1 MTIKTLSLDDRPR
14 EKLLNI
20 GKTNL
25 SNTELLAILLG
36 SGNRNENSL
45 QLAQRILSEN
55 HDDIN
60 KLAKLSI
67 NDLKKY
73 KGIGIVKAI
82 NISAAFELG
91 RRHTNTIP
99 LPVVQIRSSKQA
111 FELFRAKLT
120 DLPHEEFWVL
130 FLNRANR
137 VIKLQNLSRGGLT
150 GTVIDS
156 RIVIKLALEYNAV
169 GIMLAHN
176 HPSGNLEASQEDKN
190 ITSSINRAA
199 SLFHIRLLDHLIIGD
214 GDYFSFADQSWL

>member
-14 EKLLNI
+14 EKLVNI

-36 SGNRNENSL
+36 SGSRNESSL

-55 HDDIN
+55 HGDIN

-73 KGIGIVKAI
+73 KGIGVVKAI

-91 RRHTNTIP
+91 RRHINTTP
-99 LPVVQIRSSKQA
+99 LPVEQIRSSKQA

-176 HPSGNLEASQEDKN
+176 HPSGSLEASQEDKN